1 MAAAAPGP
9 VTSRLLAHGETSLPP
24 LSTSSFL
31 RQWDFDITLTAGLV
45 VVTAAYLL
53 AVRKLARRG
62 DSWPIGRSLAFCGGI
77 ATIAVATMTWIG
89 AYDVTLFWVHAVQHM
104 LLAMVA
110 PVFFALG
117 APVTLAL
124 RVLPVRPRR
133 QLLRLLHSL
142 PARVLASPLVSLP
155 LFMVTLV
162 SLYFSGWYEA
172 TLRSEYLH
180 EMQHIHFLL
189 TGCLFFWPLFGIDPL
204 PGRLPYIARLFA
216 IIMTLP
222 VHIIVGLSLMMSTEI
237 VAEDYYRSLDRQ
249 WGPSLARD
257 QYTGGG
263 IIWGTGDIVGLLYVA
278 VLCSQWIRSDE
289 REARRRDRTD
299 DRLRAAGQSE
309 RTELATYNA
318 YLAMLN
324 GVPRTKAGEIVAPM
338 PSSDEVPTCMQADE
352 APAFGDNQGP
362 EVARGDAGGGMRA
375 KAGW

>member
-1 MAAAAPGP
+1 MSLVLTDTAAGSGSAG
-9 VTSRLLAHGETSLPP
+9 LGLFAHGETSLPP
-24 LSTSSFL
+24 LTTSSFL
-31 RQWDFDITLTAGLV
+31 RQWDFDITLTASLV
-45 VVTAAYLL
+45 VATAVYLL
-53 AVRKLARRG
+53 AVQKLARRG
-62 DSWPIGRSLAFCGGI
+62 DVWPIGRTLAFCGGI

-110 PVFFALG
+110 PVLFALA

-124 RVLPVRPRR
+124 RVLPPKPRR

-142 PARVLASPLVSLP
+142 PAKVLASPLVSLP
-155 LFMVTLV
+155 LFIVTLV

-172 TLRSEYLH
+172 TLRNEYLH

-222 VHIIVGLSLMMSTEI
+222 VHIIVGLSLMMSNEI

-249 WGPSLARD
+249 WGPSLERD

-309 RTELATYNA
+309 RTELDAYNA
-318 YLAMLN
+318 YLAKLN
-324 GVPRTKAGEIVAPM
+324 GVRQ
-338 PSSDEVPTCMQADE
+338 SSADTVEVPTSQPDE
-352 APAFGDNQGP
+352 SSSR
-362 EVARGDAGGGMRA
+362 VSS
-375 KAGW
+375 